1 MILLSH
7 SKSTLVPN
15 KGEIV
20 PNFLWVAANLLILLV
35 SWFDFVDPPKGRP
48 LLDPPLSEW
57 CLVVGLSLGGGVAM
71 ATIFFD
77 HKVLRNNRF
86 WVSQCGN
93 KVC

>member
-35 SWFDFVDPPKGRP
+35 SWFDFVDPPKERP

-57 CLVVGLSLGGGVAM
+57 CLVVGVSLGGGSQWPL
-71 ATIFFD
+71 FFSTT
-77 HKVLRNNRF
+77 KSLGIIGF
-86 WVSQCGN
+86 G
-93 KVC
+93 